1 MLLDKMV
8 SVVGQ
13 PRRLSALPYNFR
25 AQLAMLRVLFILS
38 ASENPRD

>member
-1 MLLDKMV
+1 MLLDKMA

-13 PRRLSALPYNFR
+13 PRRLGLAIQFS

>member
-1 MLLDKMV
+1 MLLDKMA

-13 PRRLSALPYNFR
+13 PGRLSRLPYNFR
-25 AQLAMLRVLFILS
+25 AWLAMLRERFILS